1 MTKQWLRRV
10 ASSDRRRLTT
20 TDLGSGGGIV
30 RGTDNTR
37 RGASVP
43 EGHSASIS
51 PKDSDRGHATVA
63 TTERHRTKDPGREVF
78 SGVQD
83 PHALSVQEVQEQLRV
98 NPDSGLESTQV
109 DERRAQ
115 VGPNKLPDPAR
126 DNVVV
131 RFLKHFN
138 DVLIYVLLAAAV
150 LTAVLQEWVDT
161 VVILLVVIINAVIG
175 FVQEGRAEKALEGIR
190 EMLSAN
196 ASVKRDGSWT
206 TVEAEILVPG
216 DIVRL
221 SAGDKVPADIRL
233 VDAANMTAEESALTG
248 ESVPAEKSTA
258 AVEAD
263 AALGDRSSLLFSGS
277 MVASGAG
284 TGVVVAT
291 GEQAEIGRINQMM
304 SEVETLETPLTR
316 QIATF
321 SKWLS
326 LGVLVVSLALILV
339 GWLVHGTDLLEL
351 LLAAVGFAVAAIPE
365 GLPALI
371 TITLALG
378 VQTMAKQNAITRKL
392 PAVQTLGSVTTICS
406 DKTGT
411 LTRNEMTVV
420 RGMVGDLEFEVSG
433 TGYEPVGFVTARET
447 ELDLSHPGLLPL
459 VQAMGSVND
468 ADLVEDEDGWQIV
481 GEPTDGALRAFAAKL
496 DLDAGSINRQ
506 ATLPFS
512 SEHKFMAA
520 ALELPDQDHASVL
533 VKGAPDVLLGRSTSQ
548 IDADGAD
555 QDVDTAAW
563 EQRIEDLS
571 NQGLRVLAAARR
583 RAESPDSEEITPESL
598 GEQLQ
603 FLGIVGIVD
612 PPREEAITA
621 VKTCQD
627 AGIAVKMI
635 TGDHAGTATA
645 IARQMGID
653 DGSGAVTGVQLEQA
667 DDDELVEL
675 ARKHDVFARTSPEHK
690 LRLVKA
696 LQSRGEV
703 VAMTGDG
710 VNDAPALRRADV
722 GVAMGIKG
730 TEVTKESAEVV
741 LGDDNF
747 STIETA
753 VEEGRRIYDNLRKA
767 IVFLLPTNGA
777 QSLVI
782 LFAVFLG
789 WTLPLTPWQILWVN
803 MVTGVTL
810 AFAFAFEPAEDGI
823 MQRKPA
829 AAKEPIVQLRH
840 IIQIAVASVAIS
852 GATMG
857 VFYWRLE
864 SGDSLESAR
873 TVATTV
879 LVVAQVFYLF
889 NVKALESSSFR
900 PATFLNN
907 KVAWLVVGILTGL
920 QLMFVYWS
928 VFHEAFGT
936 SDLQLNEIVI
946 TAAAGVVIFLVIELA
961 KLVIYGVGR
970 KRSAA

>member
-1 MTKQWLRRV
+1 MPEDHS
-10 ASSDRRRLTT
+10 ASTHSQNSDRRRAA
-20 TDLGSGGGIV
+20 V
-30 RGTDNTR
+30 NTHER
-37 RGASVP
+37 T
-43 EGHSASIS
+43 
-51 PKDSDRGHATVA
+51 ATS
-63 TTERHRTKDPGREVF
+63 EPDREV
-78 SGVQD
+78 SIGVKD
-83 PHALSVQEVQEQLRV
+83 PHAASVQDVQEQLGV
-98 NPDSGLESTQV
+98 DLDFGLSADQA
-109 DERRAQ
+109 DRRREQ
-115 VGPNKLPDPAR
+115 VGPNKLPEPAR
-126 DNVVV
+126 DNVVL
-131 RFLKHFN
+131 RLLKHFN

-175 FVQEGRAEKALEGIR
+175 FVQEGRAEKALQGIR
-190 EMLSAN
+190 DMLSAS
-196 ASVKRDGSWT
+196 ASVKRDGSWS
-206 TVEAEILVPG
+206 TVDAEDLVPG

-221 SAGDKVPADIRL
+221 NAGDKVPADIRL

-258 AVEAD
+258 QVAAD
-263 AALGDRSSLLFSGS
+263 APLGDRSSLLFSGS
-277 MVASGAG
+277 MLASGAG

-326 LGVLVVSLALILV
+326 LGVLMVSLALILV
-339 GWLVHGTDLLEL
+339 GWLVHGTNLMEL
-351 LLAAVGFAVAAIPE
+351 LLSAVGFAVAAIPE

-378 VQTMAKQNAITRKL
+378 VQTMAKQKAITRKL

-411 LTRNEMTVV
+411 LTKNEMTVV
-420 RGMVGDLEFEVSG
+420 RGVVGQLEFEVSG
-433 TGYEPVGFVTARET
+433 TGYSPAGSVTAQET

-459 VQAMGSVND
+459 VQAMGAVND
-468 ADLVEDEDGWQIV
+468 ADLVEDSDGWKIV
-481 GEPTDGALRAFAAKL
+481 GEPTEGALRTFAAKMEL
-496 DLDAGSINRQ
+496 DRESINRQ

-512 SEHKFMAA
+512 SDYKFMAA
-520 ALELPDQDHASVL
+520 EVELPDQDHNSVL
-533 VKGAPDVLLGRSTSQ
+533 VKGAPDVLLSRSTSQ
-548 IDADGAD
+548 INEDGTD
-555 QDVDTAAW
+555 QDLDTQAW
-563 EQRIEDLS
+563 ERRIEELS

-583 RAESPDSEEITPESL
+583 RADNNNGQEITPESL

-653 DGSGAVTGVQLEQA
+653 DGAGAVTGVQIEQA
-667 DDDELVEL
+667 DDDELAEL
-675 ARKHDVFARTSPEHK
+675 AHKHNVFARTSPEHK

-789 WTLPLTPWQILWVN
+789 WTLPLTPLQILWVN

-810 AFAFAFEPAEDGI
+810 AFAFAFEPAEEGI
-823 MQRKPA
+823 MKRKPA

-840 IIQIAVASVAIS
+840 VIQIAVASVLIS

-857 VFYWRLE
+857 VFYWRLAA
-864 SGDSLESAR
+864 GDSLESAR

-900 PATFLNN
+900 PATFVNN
-907 KVAWLVVGILTGL
+907 KVAWLVVGLLTAF
-920 QLMFVYWS
+920 QLMFIYWS

-936 SDLQLNEIVI
+936 SNLQLNEILI
-946 TAAAGVVIFLVIELA
+946 TAVAGLVIFLVIEVA
-961 KLVIYGVGR
+961 KLVIYGAGR
-970 KRSAA
+970 TRTKN

>member
-1 MTKQWLRRV
+1 M
-10 ASSDRRRLTT
+10 SSDARPPVPSSEPNGAGVTT
-20 TDLGSGGGIV
+20 GNSSTATSDHNDAERDVSQNSGFTPV
-30 RGTDNTR
+30 
-37 RGASVP
+37 
-43 EGHSASIS
+43 E
-51 PKDSDRGHATVA
+51 DSY
-63 TTERHRTKDPGREVF
+63 
-78 SGVQD
+78 
-83 PHALSVQEVQEQLRV
+83 ALSADDVQEQLGV
-98 NPDSGLESTQV
+98 DSRQGLSDQEV
-109 DERRAQ
+109 RHRREQ
-115 VGPNKLPDPAR
+115 VGANKLPEPAR

-161 VVILLVVIINAVIG
+161 IVILLVVVINAVIG
-175 FVQEGRAEKALEGIR
+175 FIQEGRAEKALEGIR
-190 EMLSAN
+190 DMLSAN
-196 ASVKRDGSWT
+196 ASVRRNGAWA
-206 TVEAEILVPG
+206 TVDAEDLVPG

-233 VDAANMTAEESALTG
+233 LDAANMTSEESALTG
-248 ESVPAEKSTA
+248 ESVPADKSTGE
-258 AVEAD
+258 VEQGAP
-263 AALGDRSSLLFSGS
+263 LGDRSSMLFSGS
-277 MVASGAG
+277 MLASGAG

-291 GEQAEIGRINQMM
+291 GSAAEIGRINAMM

-339 GWLVHGTDLLEL
+339 GWLIHGTDLVEL

-378 VQTMAKQNAITRKL
+378 VQTMARQNAITRKL

-411 LTRNEMTVV
+411 LTKNEMTVV
-420 RGMVGDLEFEVSG
+420 RGAVGDLEFKVSG
-433 TGYEPVGFVTARET
+433 TGYEPRGTVTAQGE
-447 ELDLSHPGLLPL
+447 ELSLDHRGLRPL
-459 VQAMGSVND
+459 AEAMGAVND
-468 ADLVEDEDGWQIV
+468 ADLVEDDDGWKIV
-481 GEPTDGALRAFAAKL
+481 GEPTEGALRSFAAKL
-496 DLDAGSINRQ
+496 DLDHEAIDRR

-512 SEHKFMAA
+512 SDYKFMAA
-520 ALELPDQDHASVL
+520 ALELPEHDGTHVL
-533 VKGAPDVLLGRSTSQ
+533 VKGAPDVLLSRSTSQ
-548 IDADGAD
+548 IDADGRD
-555 QDVDTAAW
+555 QELETETW
-563 EQRIEDLS
+563 QQRIEDLS
-571 NQGLRVLAAARR
+571 NEGLRVLAAARR
-583 RAESPDSEEITPESL
+583 PAGDADTDEITPESL
-598 GEQLQ
+598 GEDLQ
-603 FLGIVGIVD
+603 FLGVVGIVD
-612 PPREEAITA
+612 PPRDEAIAA
-621 VKTCQD
+621 VKTCQT

-653 DGSGAVTGVQLEQA
+653 DGAGAVTGVDLEKA
-667 DDDELVEL
+667 DDEELKHL
-675 ARKHDVFARTSPEHK
+675 ARKHNVFARTSPEHK

-696 LQSRGEV
+696 LQAQGEV

-789 WTLPLTPWQILWVN
+789 WTLPLTPLQILWVN

-810 AFAFAFEPAEDGI
+810 AFAFAFEPAEAEI
-823 MQRKPA
+823 MKRKPTA
-829 AAKEPIVQLRH
+829 SGEAIVRLRH
-840 IIQIAVASVAIS
+840 VTQIAVASVLIS
-852 GATMG
+852 AATMG
-857 VFYWRLE
+857 IFYWRLAA
-864 SGDSLESAR
+864 GDTLESAR
-873 TVATTV
+873 TIATTV

-889 NVKALESSSFR
+889 NVKALESSSLR

-907 KVAWLVVGILTGL
+907 KVAWLVVGILTAL
-920 QLMFVYWS
+920 QLMFIYVP
-928 VFHEAFGT
+928 VFHDAFGT
-936 SDLQLNEIVI
+936 ANLQFVELVI
-946 TAAAGVVIFLVIELA
+946 TTVAGIVIFLAVEVA
-961 KLVIYGVGR
+961 KKIIYGSPS
-970 KRSAA
+970 KATTA

>member
-1 MTKQWLRRV
+1 M
-10 ASSDRRRLTT
+10 
-20 TDLGSGGGIV
+20 
-30 RGTDNTR
+30 
-37 RGASVP
+37 P
-43 EGHSASIS
+43 EDHSASTH
-51 PKDSDRGHATVA
+51 PQNSDRGHAAVTTHERPATSAPGQEVA
-63 TTERHRTKDPGREVF
+63 T
-78 SGVQD
+78 GVKD
-83 PHALSVQEVQEQLRV
+83 PHAASVQDVQEQLGV
-98 NPDSGLESTQV
+98 DLDSGLPPEQA
-109 DERRAQ
+109 DRRREQ
-115 VGPNKLPDPAR
+115 LGPNKLPEPAR
-126 DNVVV
+126 DNVVL
-131 RFLKHFN
+131 RLLKHFN

-175 FVQEGRAEKALEGIR
+175 FVQEGRAEKALQGIR
-190 EMLSAN
+190 DMLSAS
-196 ASVKRDGSWT
+196 ASVKRDGSWS
-206 TVEAEILVPG
+206 TVDAEDLVPG

-258 AVEAD
+258 QVAAD
-263 AALGDRSSLLFSGS
+263 APLGDRSSLLFSGS

-284 TGVVVAT
+284 SGIVVAT

-326 LGVLVVSLALILV
+326 LGVLVVSLTLILV
-339 GWLVHGTDLLEL
+339 GWLVHGTDLMEL
-351 LLAAVGFAVAAIPE
+351 LLSAVGFAVAAIPE

-378 VQTMAKQNAITRKL
+378 VQTMAKQKAITRKL

-411 LTRNEMTVV
+411 LTKNEMTVV
-420 RGMVGDLEFEVSG
+420 RGVVGELEFEVSG
-433 TGYEPVGFVTARET
+433 TGYAPQGSVTAKEA

-459 VQAMGSVND
+459 VEAMGAVND
-468 ADLVEDEDGWQIV
+468 ADLVEDPEGWKIV
-481 GEPTDGALRAFAAKL
+481 GEPTEGALRTFAAKM
-496 DLDAGSINRQ
+496 DLDRESFNRQ
-506 ATLPFS
+506 TTLPFS
-512 SEHKFMAA
+512 SDYKFMAA
-520 ALELPDQDHASVL
+520 ALELPEQDHTWVL
-533 VKGAPDVLLGRSTSQ
+533 VKGAPDVLLSRSTSQ
-548 IDADGAD
+548 IDADGTN
-555 QDVDTAAW
+555 QDLDTQAW
-563 EQRIEDLS
+563 EQRIEELS

-583 RAESPDSEEITPESL
+583 RAETEDGQEITPESL

-603 FLGIVGIVD
+603 FLGVVGIVD

-653 DGSGAVTGVQLEQA
+653 DGAGAVTGVEIEQA
-667 DDDELVEL
+667 DDDELAGL
-675 ARKHDVFARTSPEHK
+675 AHKHNVFARTSPEHK

-747 STIETA
+747 TTIETA

-782 LFAVFLG
+782 LFAVLLG
-789 WTLPLTPWQILWVN
+789 WTLPLTPLQILWVN

-810 AFAFAFEPAEDGI
+810 AFAFAFEPAEEGI
-823 MQRKPA
+823 MKRKPA
-829 AAKEPIVQLRH
+829 AAKEPIVKLRH
-840 IIQIAVASVAIS
+840 VIQIAVASVLIS

-857 VFYWRLE
+857 VFYWRLAA
-864 SGDSLESAR
+864 GDSLESAR

-900 PATFLNN
+900 PATFVNN
-907 KVAWLVVGILTGL
+907 KVAWLVVGLLTVF
-920 QLMFVYWS
+920 QLLFIYWS

-936 SDLQLNEIVI
+936 SNLQLNEILI
-946 TAAAGVVIFLVIELA
+946 TAAAGVVIFLLIEVA
-961 KLVIYGVGR
+961 KLVIYGAGR
-970 KRSAA
+970 ARTKN

>member
-1 MTKQWLRRV
+1 M
-10 ASSDRRRLTT
+10 SED
-20 TDLGSGGGIV
+20 
-30 RGTDNTR
+30 
-37 RGASVP
+37 
-43 EGHSASIS
+43 HSASTHS
-51 PKDSDRGHATVA
+51 QNSDRGHAAVNTHERTA
-63 TTERHRTKDPGREVF
+63 TSEPDREV
-78 SGVQD
+78 SIGVKD
-83 PHALSVQEVQEQLRV
+83 PHAASVQDVQEQLGV
-98 NPDSGLESTQV
+98 DLDFGLSADQA
-109 DERRAQ
+109 DRRREQ
-115 VGPNKLPDPAR
+115 VGPNKLPEPAR
-126 DNVVV
+126 DNVVL
-131 RFLKHFN
+131 RLLKHFN

-175 FVQEGRAEKALEGIR
+175 FVQEGRAEKALQGIR
-190 EMLSAN
+190 DMLSAS
-196 ASVKRDGSWT
+196 ASVKRDGSWS
-206 TVEAEILVPG
+206 TVDAEDLVPG

-221 SAGDKVPADIRL
+221 NAGDKVPADIRL

-258 AVEAD
+258 QVAAD
-263 AALGDRSSLLFSGS
+263 APLGDRSSLLFSGS
-277 MVASGAG
+277 MLASGAG

-326 LGVLVVSLALILV
+326 LGVLMVSLALILV
-339 GWLVHGTDLLEL
+339 GWLVHGTNLMEL
-351 LLAAVGFAVAAIPE
+351 LLSAVGFAVAAIPE

-378 VQTMAKQNAITRKL
+378 VQTMAKQKAITRKL

-411 LTRNEMTVV
+411 LTKNEMTVV
-420 RGMVGDLEFEVSG
+420 RGVVGQLEFEVSG
-433 TGYEPVGFVTARET
+433 TGYSPAGSVTAQET

-459 VQAMGSVND
+459 VQAMGAVND
-468 ADLVEDEDGWQIV
+468 ADLVEDSDGWKIV
-481 GEPTDGALRAFAAKL
+481 GEPTEGALRTFAAKMEL
-496 DLDAGSINRQ
+496 DRESINRQ

-512 SEHKFMAA
+512 SDYKFMAA
-520 ALELPDQDHASVL
+520 EVELPDQDHNSVL
-533 VKGAPDVLLGRSTSQ
+533 VKGAPDVLLSRSTSQ
-548 IDADGAD
+548 INEDGTD
-555 QDVDTAAW
+555 QDLDTQAW
-563 EQRIEDLS
+563 ERRIEELS

-583 RAESPDSEEITPESL
+583 RADNNNGQEITPESL

-653 DGSGAVTGVQLEQA
+653 DGAGAVTGVQIEQA
-667 DDDELVEL
+667 DDDELAEL
-675 ARKHDVFARTSPEHK
+675 AHKHNVFARTSPEHK

-789 WTLPLTPWQILWVN
+789 WTLPLTPLQILWVN

-810 AFAFAFEPAEDGI
+810 AFAFAFEPAEEGI
-823 MQRKPA
+823 MKRKPA

-840 IIQIAVASVAIS
+840 VIQIAVASVLIS

-857 VFYWRLE
+857 VFYWRLAA
-864 SGDSLESAR
+864 GDSLESAR

-900 PATFLNN
+900 PATFVNN
-907 KVAWLVVGILTGL
+907 KVAWLVVGLLTAF
-920 QLMFVYWS
+920 QLMFIYWS

-936 SDLQLNEIVI
+936 SNLQLNEILI
-946 TAAAGVVIFLVIELA
+946 TAVAGLVIFLVIEVA
-961 KLVIYGVGR
+961 KLVIYGAGR
-970 KRSAA
+970 TRTKN

>member
-1 MTKQWLRRV
+1 MPEDHS
-10 ASSDRRRLTT
+10 ASTHSQTSDRRHAA
-20 TDLGSGGGIV
+20 V
-30 RGTDNTR
+30 NTHER
-37 RGASVP
+37 T
-43 EGHSASIS
+43 
-51 PKDSDRGHATVA
+51 ATS
-63 TTERHRTKDPGREVF
+63 EPDREV
-78 SGVQD
+78 SIGVKD
-83 PHALSVQEVQEQLRV
+83 PHAASVQDVQEQLGV
-98 NPDSGLESTQV
+98 DLDFGLSADQA
-109 DERRAQ
+109 DRRRQQ
-115 VGPNKLPDPAR
+115 VGPNKLPEPAR
-126 DNVVV
+126 DNVVL
-131 RFLKHFN
+131 RLLKHFN

-161 VVILLVVIINAVIG
+161 VVILLVVIVNAVIG
-175 FVQEGRAEKALEGIR
+175 FVQEGRAEKALQGIR
-190 EMLSAN
+190 DMLSAS
-196 ASVKRDGSWT
+196 ASVKRDGSWS
-206 TVEAEILVPG
+206 TVDAEDLVPG

-221 SAGDKVPADIRL
+221 NAGDKVPADIRL

-258 AVEAD
+258 QVAAD
-263 AALGDRSSLLFSGS
+263 APLGDRSSLLFSGS
-277 MVASGAG
+277 MLASGAG

-326 LGVLVVSLALILV
+326 LGVLMVSLALILV
-339 GWLVHGTDLLEL
+339 GWLVHGTNLMEL
-351 LLAAVGFAVAAIPE
+351 LLSAVGFAVAAIPE

-378 VQTMAKQNAITRKL
+378 VQTMAKQKAITRKL

-411 LTRNEMTVV
+411 LTKNEMTVV
-420 RGMVGDLEFEVSG
+420 RGVVGQLEFEVSG
-433 TGYEPVGFVTARET
+433 TGYSPAGSVTAQET

-459 VQAMGSVND
+459 VQAMGAVND
-468 ADLVEDEDGWQIV
+468 ADLVEDSDGWKIV
-481 GEPTDGALRAFAAKL
+481 GEPTEGALRTFAAKMEL
-496 DLDAGSINRQ
+496 DRESINRQ

-512 SEHKFMAA
+512 SDYKFMAA
-520 ALELPDQDHASVL
+520 EVELPDQDHNSVL
-533 VKGAPDVLLGRSTSQ
+533 VKGAPDVLLSRSTSQ
-548 IDADGAD
+548 IDEDGTD
-555 QDVDTAAW
+555 QDLDAQAW
-563 EQRIEDLS
+563 ERRIEELS

-583 RAESPDSEEITPESL
+583 RADNNDGQEITPESL

-653 DGSGAVTGVQLEQA
+653 DGAGAVTGVQIEQA
-667 DDDELVEL
+667 DDDELAEL
-675 ARKHDVFARTSPEHK
+675 AHKHNVFARTSPEHK

-789 WTLPLTPWQILWVN
+789 WTLPLTPLQILWVN

-810 AFAFAFEPAEDGI
+810 AFAFAFEPAEEGI
-823 MQRKPA
+823 MKRKPA

-840 IIQIAVASVAIS
+840 VIQIAVASVLIS

-857 VFYWRLE
+857 VFYWRLAA
-864 SGDSLESAR
+864 GDSLESAR

-900 PATFLNN
+900 PATFVNN
-907 KVAWLVVGILTGL
+907 KVAWLVVGLLTAF
-920 QLMFVYWS
+920 QLMFIYWS

-936 SDLQLNEIVI
+936 SNLQLNEILI
-946 TAAAGVVIFLVIELA
+946 TAVAGLVIFLVIEVA
-961 KLVIYGVGR
+961 KLVIYGAGR
-970 KRSAA
+970 TRTKN